1 MGNYPWLAD
10 SWPAPNLQTS
20 KESINCCSGKLDSD
34 RFYNGENANAPRSPP
49 PPTPPPLMS

>member
-49 PPTPPPLMS
+49 PPPSPLMS